1 MCGPRAQGLAW
12 AQSAGR
18 HPHLHLMSGVK
29 LLNPLMT
36 LSLPNNKLMSIGK
49 PSPSALYLFFFSQ
62 PQMEM
67 YISIIR
73 SLYDITMYQTSSFSG
88 SPEQTSPYFMRLL
101 GWLL

>member
-12 AQSAGR
+12 AQRTGR
-18 HPHLHLMSGVK
+18 PPHLQRTSGAK

-49 PSPSALYLFFFSQ
+49 PSPSAIFFFLSQ

-67 YISIIR
+67 CISIIR
-73 SLYDITMYQTSSFSG
+73 SLYDITMYQTSSYSG
-88 SPEQTSPYFMRLL
+88 STEQTSHYFMRL
-101 GWLL
+101 